1 MIKLT
6 MMKRKYVY
14 VLPAIVM
21 GLVLSVSGCNFLKG
35 WQMDYGRVKAQFE
48 EGDLAG
54 KGKAF
59 VGEKVTVRGVVKRV
73 DLSDEGNPKVV
84 LTQGTECHFGRMLG
98 MAKGMSVGETV
109 YIDGF
114 LEKCGDG
121 EVILKPAMSRDP
133 KAPFNP

>member
-1 MIKLT
+1 
-6 MMKRKYVY
+6 MKTKYI
-14 VLPAIVM
+14 LPSVVM
-21 GLVLSVSGCNFLKG
+21 GLVLSVCGCNFFKG

-48 EGDLAG
+48 DADLAG
-54 KGKAF
+54 KGKGF

-73 DLSDEGNPKVV
+73 DFSDEGNPKVV
-84 LTQGTECHFGRMLG
+84 LTQGTECHFGRMLA
-98 MAKGMSVGETV
+98 MAKRMKVGETV

-114 LEKCGDG
+114 LEKCEDG